1 MTPTAPAEPIP
12 SVTERL
18 EAALERE
25 APNWGIRPVPKALRR
40 FTGLDLAVLWGDLSI
55 GLLVLVS
62 GALLVPGLGLPMATL
77 AIVIGTAIG
86 CVPLGLVAAAGAR
99 DGVPSMVL
107 FRPVLGRRGSYV
119 PSLANLVQFI
129 GWTAFEFWAMGR
141 IANAVS
147 VDLFGLDATF
157 LWTVVVALV
166 CTALALA
173 GPIFTVRRWLERFGV
188 WIVAAVAVWIT
199 VKVLAG
205 ADLVAIWSRP
215 GVGGLPFW
223 LGVDLVIAMP
233 ISWLPLVADYSRF
246 GREPRAAFAGTAT
259 GYAIGN
265 VWFYLLGALL
275 VLAAG
280 SGTDVLDLG
289 TKIAAA
295 AGGGVVLLALLVGE
309 SDQAMANVYSAAVT
323 VQNAR
328 PAWSQRGLIVGVA
341 AAGLAIAAAIGSGAA
356 ATLEGFLLLIGS
368 VFVPLFAVFLADWGL
383 RAHGRFGERALFDD
397 TPAGIR
403 WRAVLPWVVGFVVFQ
418 WCAPTTLVAG
428 WTSGFERVVHG
439 WLGLPFP
446 LIGDSAL
453 GGSIPGFAAAFVL
466 ALAILPRRP
475 PEPEAG

>member
-1 MTPTAPAEPIP
+1 MTPAAPNA
-12 SVTERL
+12 SVTARL
-18 EAALERE
+18 EDALERE
-25 APNWGIRPVPKALRR
+25 TPNWGIRPVPESLRR
-40 FTGLDLAVLWGDLSI
+40 FSGLDLAVLWGDLSI

-62 GALLVPGLGLPMATL
+62 GALLVPALGLPMAAL

-107 FRPVLGRRGSYV
+107 FRPVLGLRGSYV
-119 PSLANLVQFI
+119 PSFANLVQLI

-147 VDLFGLDATF
+147 IDLFGFDAAF
-157 LWTVVVALV
+157 VWILVVAVV

-188 WIVAAVAVWIT
+188 WIVVGVAVWIT

-205 ADLVAIWSRP
+205 ADMGAVWSRP
-215 GVGGLPFW
+215 GLGGLPFW

-246 GREPRAAFAGTAT
+246 AREPRAAFVGTAA
-259 GYAIGN
+259 GYALGN

-280 SGTDVLDLG
+280 AGTDVLDLG
-289 TKIAAA
+289 TTIAAA

-309 SDQAMANVYSAAVT
+309 SDNAMANVYSSAVS

-328 PAWSQRGLIVGVA
+328 PAWSQRALIAAVG
-341 AAGLAIAAAIGSGAA
+341 AAGLAIAAAIGSDAA
-356 ATLEGFLLLIGS
+356 ATLESFLLLIGS
-368 VFVPLFAVFLADWGL
+368 VFVPLFAVFLADWGI
-383 RAHGRFGERALFDD
+383 RARGRFGEEALFDGA
-397 TPAGIR
+397 PPGIR
-403 WRAVLPWVVGFVVFQ
+403 WRAVLPWVVGFLAFQ
-418 WCAPTTLVAG
+418 WCAPTTLVG
-428 WTSGFERVVHG
+428 WWTSGLERVVHG

-446 LIGDSAL
+446 LVGDSAL
-453 GGSIPGFAAAFVL
+453 GGSVPGFVAAFVV
-466 ALAILPRRP
+466 ALAVLPRRP
-475 PEPEAG
+475 ATAPTP

>member
-1 MTPTAPAEPIP
+1 MTPTAPAA
-12 SVTERL
+12 SVAERL
-18 EAALERE
+18 EEALERE
-25 APNWGIRPVPKALRR
+25 TPHWGIRPVPDALRR
-40 FTGLDLAVLWGDLSI
+40 FSGLDLAVLWGDLSI

-62 GALLVPGLGLPMATL
+62 GALLVPGLGLPMAVL
-77 AIVIGTAIG
+77 AIVTGTVIG

-107 FRPVLGRRGSYV
+107 FRPVLGLPGSYI
-119 PSLANLVQFI
+119 PSVANLVQLI

-141 IANAVS
+141 VANAVS
-147 VDLFGLDATF
+147 ISLFGLDAPF
-157 LWTVVVALV
+157 LWMLLVAVV

-188 WIVAAVAVWIT
+188 WIVVAVAVWIT
-199 VKVLAG
+199 VKVLAA
-205 ADLVAIWSRP
+205 ADLHAIWSRP

-246 GREPRAAFAGTAT
+246 GREPRAAFVGTAT
-259 GYAIGN
+259 GYALGN

-289 TKIAAA
+289 TTIAAA

-309 SDQAMANVYSAAVT
+309 SDNAMANVYSSAVSI
-323 VQNAR
+323 QNAR
-328 PAWSQRGLIVGVA
+328 PAWSQRALIVAVG
-341 AAGLAIAAAIGSGAA
+341 AAGLAIATAIGSDAA
-356 ATLEGFLLLIGS
+356 ATLESFLLLIGS

-383 RAHGRFGERALFDD
+383 RAHGRFGEHALFDGA
-397 TPAGIR
+397 PPGVR
-403 WRAVLPWVVGFVVFQ
+403 WRAVLPWLVGFVVFQ
-418 WCAPTTLVAG
+418 WCAPTALVG
-428 WTSGFERVVHG
+428 WWNSGLGHVVHG

-446 LIGDSAL
+446 LVGDSAI
-453 GGSIPGFAAAFVL
+453 GGSIPGFAAAFVVSL
-466 ALAILPRRP
+466 VVLPRRP
-475 PEPEAG
+475 VSGETP